1 MEPVSQHGWPAPK
14 RVVMIMNKPTITRL
28 FIGSLVAIAGGLVLL
43 LLAGGLAW
51 VNGSFVMEGP
61 DVVGVRS
68 TPAGWILITLAA
80 LGALILIAAA
90 IVQFVAWIGAVINA
104 AQLPDKTWF
113 VVLLVTGLLSFGLI
127 GMIIYLITAPD
138 SERAA
143 PPRPQQHQFP
153 GFPGANAA

>member
-1 MEPVSQHGWPAPK
+1 
-14 RVVMIMNKPTITRL
+14 MIMDKRTITRL
-28 FIGSLVAIAGGLVLL
+28 FVGSLVAIAGGLVLL

-51 VNGSFVMEGP
+51 ANGSFEMDGP
-61 DVVGVRS
+61 DVVGIRS

-80 LGALILIAAA
+80 IGALIIIAAA

-127 GMIIYLITAPD
+127 GMIIYLIAAPD
-138 SERAA
+138 SERPA

-153 GFPGANAA
+153 GATAA